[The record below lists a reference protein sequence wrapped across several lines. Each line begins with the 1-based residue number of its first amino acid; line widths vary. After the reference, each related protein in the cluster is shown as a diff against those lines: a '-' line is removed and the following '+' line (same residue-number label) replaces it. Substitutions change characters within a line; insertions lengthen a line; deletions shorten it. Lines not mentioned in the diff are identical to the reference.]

1 MKFKVKGLVFVGFAA
16 AILSANAMAEATDA
30 NTVTSKAYVD
40 TKFQTIAN
48 LSQQGDLTGN
58 QLNTTSDT
66 TYPSEKKVAAALE
79 AVGGTVGNGTI
90 DIQLNGASKG
100 TFTVNQ
106 SGNGTVNVDGVEV
119 TANKAGTITG
129 NESDTTK
136 YPTTKAVADYVS
148 SELNDTSN
156 VGDGTLSITV
166 NNTTQ
171 SFTAN
176 QAGNT
181 TFSVTGLEETANK
194 LDGSAGN
201 TIADNTSSTTAY
213 PSAKAV
219 ADYVATQAAVT
230 NFVSQNITDGV
241 TDKAPSE
248 DAVHDALALKADTSS
263 IGNGTL
269 SVTVNNTTQTFT
281 ANQAGNTTFSI
292 TGLEETANKVDS
304 TTGLSASSTD
314 TEYPSAKTVYDAI
327 QDATGGNTIPEQDS
341 TLCDAT
347 HPCALINENG
357 TLTWQRIA
365 QAND

>member
-1 MKFKVKGLVFVGFAA
+1 MKIKVKGLVFVGFAA
-16 AILSANAMAEATDA
+16 AILSANAALAEATPA

-40 TKFQTIAN
+40 GKFQTINNIQTAFTEQN
-48 LSQQGDLTGN
+48 KNS
-58 QLNTTSDT
+58 TTQ
-66 TYPSEKKVAAALE
+66 YPSMGAVTATLAANGG
-79 AVGGTVGNGTI
+79 AVENSTI
-90 DIQLNGASKG
+90 DIQLNGTSKG

-106 SGNGTVNVDGVEV
+106 ATDGTINIDGVEV

-148 SELNDTSN
+148 GELNNTSN

-194 LDGSAGN
+194 LDGSVGN
-201 TIADNTSSTTAY
+201 TIADNTTSTTAY

-219 ADYVATQAAVT
+219 ADYVATQAAAS
-230 NFVSQNITDGV
+230 NFVSQTITDGV
-241 TDKAPSE
+241 TGKAPSE

-269 SVTVNNTTQTFT
+269 TVSVNGTANATTFT
-281 ANQAGNTTFSI
+281 ANQAGNSTIAI

-327 QDATGGNTIPEQDS
+327 QDATGGNTIPEQDAN
-341 TLCDAT
+341 LCDAT

-357 TLTWQRIA
+357 TLSWQRIA
-365 QAND
+365 QAGDQ